1 MSNDQTSRTLTIERT
16 FDAPRQLVWETWT
29 TPKHLAEWWG
39 RGADVNIEEH
49 EFREGG
55 KWRYTMPM
63 PDGGEFVSEGIY
75 AEIIEPEK
83 IVTSAAFKPMTEGVI
98 MTIIL
103 KEDGHKTHMSFSIL
117 HPTQEYA
124 KGQERMGFFDGWG
137 SVFEVQA
144 AYINTLL

>member
-1 MSNDQTSRTLTIERT
+1 MSNDQASRTLTIERT

-29 TPKHLAEWWG
+29 QPKHLAAWWG

-49 EFREGG
+49 DFTEGG

-63 PDGGEFVSEGIY
+63 PGGGEFVSEGIY

-103 KEDGHKTHMSFSIL
+103 KEDDDKTHMTFSIL

-124 KGQERMGFFDGWG
+124 KAQEQMGFFDGWG

-144 AYINTLL
+144 GYISTL